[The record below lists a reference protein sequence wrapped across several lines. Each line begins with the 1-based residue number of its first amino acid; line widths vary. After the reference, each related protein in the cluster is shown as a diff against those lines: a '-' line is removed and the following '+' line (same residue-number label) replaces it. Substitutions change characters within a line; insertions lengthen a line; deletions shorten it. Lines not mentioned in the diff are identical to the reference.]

1 MNICYIRIKLGFF
14 IIAEIYNYFLRST
27 ILCWTKSSYNGYHNV
42 QGRLL
47 FCSHLLCVLS
57 VYSKVMV
64 CLNYKGSLCST
75 KSLNWHPVISWCYF
89 SFFYRVQIIFLIRQ
103 WQLKVQGHL
112 SKYLFRALSFW
123 VVTKTPP
130 STLGFRFS
138 YAIPW
143 SGDVDVNETEFPVTK
158 NFTS

>member
-1 MNICYIRIKLGFF
+1 MPKYTTISCVQLFSVEQSLLTTDTIMCKGVFCFALIYYVSCQCIQKL
-14 IIAEIYNYFLRST
+14 
-27 ILCWTKSSYNGYHNV
+27 
-42 QGRLL
+42 
-47 FCSHLLCVLS
+47 
-57 VYSKVMV
+57 MV
-64 CLNYKGSLCST
+64 CLNCKGSFCST
-75 KSLNWHPVISWCYF
+75 KSLCNFWKLSINPFNLHPVISWCYF

-112 SKYLFRALSFW
+112 RKYLSRTLSFW
-123 VVTKTPP
+123 EVTKTPP

-138 YAIPW
+138 YSILW